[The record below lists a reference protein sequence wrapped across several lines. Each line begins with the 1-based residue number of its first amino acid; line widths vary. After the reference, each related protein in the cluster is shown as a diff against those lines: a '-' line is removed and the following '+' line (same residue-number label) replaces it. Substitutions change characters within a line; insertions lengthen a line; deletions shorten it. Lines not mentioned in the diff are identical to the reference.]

1 MLTKDKSAMMDKK
14 MDDVMM
20 DMSRLMV
27 RVGSGMLVVN
37 GSEKMSASAAVIIN
51 DKTYVGKDVV
61 DQFLMSNTMMK

>member
-1 MLTKDKSAMMDKK
+1 
-14 MDDVMM
+14 
-20 DMSRLMV
+20 MV

-51 DKTYVGKDVV
+51 DRTYVGKDVV